1 MLNKLTQTKQGEKM
15 IKISKLKN
23 NDGIEF
29 DTINIADCIRA
40 SEKIRDMN
48 EKNYHKGFKKD
59 DVVKPYFAQ
68 CSLCSKGIK
77 DDKKSFGIICNLSDE
92 IIVRRSH
99 YDLSENS
106 GGGMGCFDLGSEC
119 ANRVKKALKGIGED
133 WKEWLSYHI
142 EERA

>member
-15 IKISKLKN
+15 LEIRKLKN

-29 DTINIADCIRA
+29 DTIDIGDCIRA

-48 EKNYHKGFKKD
+48 EKNYYKGIDGKS
-59 DVVKPYFAQ
+59 YFGQ
-68 CSLCSKGIK
+68 CSLCSKAIK
-77 DDKKSFGIICNLSDE
+77 DHKKSFTIICNLSDE
-92 IIVRRSH
+92 NIVRRSH
-99 YDLSENS
+99 YELSENS

-119 ANRVKKALKGIGED
+119 ANRVKKQLKLIGQD
-133 WKEWLSYHI
+133 WKEWLGYYK